1 MSKQLKNHSK
11 GKFFFGS
18 VKVGERGQIVIPSE
32 ARKLFNI
39 NPGDQLLVFGDKKK
53 GIGLIKATILKK
65 FASQLFQIFEMEKEK
80 ESKEN
85 DDKNEEI

>member
-1 MSKQLKNHSK
+1 MSKHLKNHSK

-18 VKVGERGQIVIPSE
+18 VKVGERGQIVISSE

>member
-1 MSKQLKNHSK
+1 
-11 GKFFFGS
+11 
-18 VKVGERGQIVIPSE
+18 SE

>member
-1 MSKQLKNHSK
+1 MSKHLKNHSK

>member
-1 MSKQLKNHSK
+1 MSKHLKNHSK

-18 VKVGERGQIVIPSE
+18 VKVGERGQIVISSE

-65 FASQLFQIFEMEKEK
+65 FA
-80 ESKEN
+80 
-85 DDKNEEI
+85 